1 MTSIDDAIRRA
12 LSPDDL
18 KAYEALSRAE
28 TPLQATIT
36 AFRTQHRVFSIAGFL
51 AGTVLLALAAYAV
64 WRAAEA
70 TAVKAML
77 GWAGVAAFGFFF
89 FGLLKLWFWMEM
101 QKNSVVREVKRL
113 ELQIASL
120 VALTSPSQG
129 A

>member
-1 MTSIDDAIRRA
+1 MTSIDEAIRQA

-18 KAYEALSRAE
+18 KAYEELSRAQN
-28 TPLQATIT
+28 PLQATIG
-36 AFRTQHRVFSIAGFL
+36 AFRTQHAVFSVVGFL
-51 AGTVLLALAAYAV
+51 VGTLCLVVAAYAV

-70 TAVKAML
+70 SEVKAML

-113 ELQIASL
+113 ELQVASL
-120 VALTSPSQG
+120 VALASRP
-129 A
+129 

>member
-1 MTSIDDAIRRA
+1 MTSIDDTIRRA

-18 KAYEALSRAE
+18 RAYEELSRAE
-28 TPLQATIT
+28 SPLQATIT
-36 AFRTQHRVFSIAGFL
+36 AFRTQHRVFSVVGFL
-51 AGTVLLALAAYAV
+51 VGTACLAVASYAV
-64 WRAAEA
+64 WRAAE
-70 TAVKAML
+70 TTEMKAML

-120 VALTSPSQG
+120 VALAART
-129 A
+129 